1 MSIDI
6 EHLRSWI
13 GREEEATGHASG
25 WQAAV
30 MQATLDRVP
39 PAYADG
45 DPLPP
50 GWHVFYFPEVVRLA
64 ETGPDGHRRRGEF
77 LPPVPLPR
85 RMWAGSRMR
94 FLQPLRVGERLTR
107 LSRIT
112 AVEMKEGRSGP
123 LVFVT
128 TEHTISGEN
137 GVATRD
143 EHVAV
148 YRGPGV
154 AAGARKGN
162 DAPAEPAW
170 QRQVV
175 PSPVLL
181 FRFSALTMNSH
192 RIHYDRD
199 YCTGVEGYPGL
210 VVHGP
215 LVALLLL
222 DLFTEANPGATPS
235 SFDFRALA
243 PLFDGAPF
251 TLAGRPHGDGATLWA
266 AGADGQVAFGAT
278 VECTPD

>member
-77 LPPVPLPR
+77 LPPVPLP
-85 RMWAGSRMR
+85 
-94 FLQPLRVGERLTR
+94 VGERLTR

-162 DAPAEPAW
+162 DAPAEPA
-170 QRQVV
+170 
-175 PSPVLL
+175 S
-181 FRFSALTMNSH
+181 
-192 RIHYDRD
+192 
-199 YCTGVEGYPGL
+199 
-210 VVHGP
+210 
-215 LVALLLL
+215 
-222 DLFTEANPGATPS
+222 
-235 SFDFRALA
+235 
-243 PLFDGAPF
+243 
-251 TLAGRPHGDGATLWA
+251 
-266 AGADGQVAFGAT
+266 
-278 VECTPD
+278 